1 MTRHEIALKKLS
13 EGIVIPATPLV
24 LDENRKL
31 DEKGMALL
39 MNYYMDA
46 GAGGIATA
54 VHTTQFE
61 IRESKYGLF
70 EPVIKC
76 VSEIIDKYEK
86 KTGKIIVK
94 ICAACGKVDQAVSE
108 AKLAKKY
115 GYDAVM
121 LSPGNVHDL
130 TEDEMIDRTK
140 AVAEVLPVIG
150 FYLQP
155 LAGGRIFTYNYWER
169 LCAIDN
175 VVAIKCAA
183 FNRYHT
189 LDVVRAAALSPR
201 SDKITLYTGN
211 DDNIVLDLVS
221 KYKFKKDGK
230 VYEKSFEGGLLG
242 HWVVWT
248 KKVCEMFEKIKAEK
262 KNDSISY
269 DILSLAND
277 VTAINAIFFDAA
289 HGLENGTIALHE
301 VLRRQGL
308 MKHIHLLDES
318 VFLRDD
324 QVLEIDR
331 AWEMYPELCDDEFV
345 KANLA
350 AWKKEAGIED

>member
-61 IRESKYGLF
+61 IREAKYGLF

-86 KTGKIIVK
+86 KTGKVIVK
-94 ICAACGKVDQAVSE
+94 I
-108 AKLAKKY
+108 
-115 GYDAVM
+115 
-121 LSPGNVHDL
+121 HDL